1 MLGNRVP
8 IKSVVV
14 ICVIELS
21 VGFSNVWLSA
31 HYHRSRALVSRF
43 DYNVLVSPESA
54 ESLLFFLVEIV
65 SSGAGVWCCMPDV
78 FLHSSDVCFKG
89 SLSVFWVSRCSS
101 PWIAFSVLPLHPL
114 SCRTHIDI
122 VCGQS
127 LEGLFWVGRCQ
138 WLLLP
143 FG

>member
-21 VGFSNVWLSA
+21 VGFSNVCLSA

-89 SLSVFWVSRCSS
+89 SLSVF
-101 PWIAFSVLPLHPL
+101 
-114 SCRTHIDI
+114 
-122 VCGQS
+122 
-127 LEGLFWVGRCQ
+127 
-138 WLLLP
+138 
-143 FG
+143 